1 MIKNREI
8 AERIIDVHDIAV
20 KTVKTQR
27 NMPPI
32 HVYEFKTVKINQTN
46 YWSFFRKRS
55 EENW

>member
-46 YWSFFRKRS
+46 Y
-55 EENW
+55 